1 MPRTFFNPEKTLPAK
16 DSAHNQDIQKAPG
29 MSQHTKQ
36 IKPHSWKDQRRVA
49 QRHNQHGM
57 WWNNCQ
63 RISGEEVLG
72 YNQWRVQSIC
82 PKLGPFASVPIAG
95 ALKVVVDRIKAI
107 VIILEQ
113 TAMNQLIERVTN
125 AIIDLLNLP
134 TTHLAST
141 ILDLWWTTNNLWG
154 AAVSITGTANKFTEN
169 ANASLDYLTSIAMD
183 VAFAAEELNAANKAQ
198 EPSST
203 IPQRVKEVTLVVLQ
217 EIKAASTL
225 VTTST
230 EKLAEMT
237 SSYKDVLVKTASQ
250 PSQLV

>member
-1 MPRTFFNPEKTLPAK
+1 
-16 DSAHNQDIQKAPG
+16 
-29 MSQHTKQ
+29 
-36 IKPHSWKDQRRVA
+36 
-49 QRHNQHGM
+49 
-57 WWNNCQ
+57 
-63 RISGEEVLG
+63 
-72 YNQWRVQSIC
+72 
-82 PKLGPFASVPIAG
+82 
-95 ALKVVVDRIKAI
+95 
-107 VIILEQ
+107 
-113 TAMNQLIERVTN
+113 
-125 AIIDLLNLP
+125 
-134 TTHLAST
+134 
-141 ILDLWWTTNNLWG
+141 
-154 AAVSITGTANKFTEN
+154 
-169 ANASLDYLTSIAMD
+169 MD